1 MAEARPA
8 DRSSA
13 DTSGA
18 DGSPADVIQAVRHAY
33 DELTKSQKRIAE
45 AIVDDPEFV
54 AFATVDKMASRLDV
68 SPSTVVRFTYRLGL
82 SGYQDLQERVR
93 TLVRAQMRTAVAD
106 GEEAD
111 VLDHLGDTAARR
123 SLEQDLDHLRR
134 TVAGLEPATLAAA
147 IDLLADARRIL
158 VSGDGTAYGVA
169 HFLTL
174 ALGRTRGQV
183 DLVRA
188 DGDSVGRLVDIGA
201 DDAMVAFT
209 FPPYATTVLRTVRW
223 AKGRGVKVIGVT
235 DSPISPVGQVVD
247 IVLPTLVSG
256 VGPQNT
262 LVAAMAVSN
271 ALLNGLVARSQD
283 RALTRYGTV
292 GRLMD
297 EWDNYVLS
305 GGDEDR

>member
-1 MAEARPA
+1 MADLPA
-8 DRSSA
+8 VD
-13 DTSGA
+13 GA
-18 DGSPADVIQAVRHAY
+18 PADVIQAVRHAY

-93 TLVRAQMRTAVAD
+93 TIVRGQMRTAVGD
-106 GEEAD
+106 GEEAE
-111 VLDHLGDTAARR
+111 VLDHLGDTAMRR

-134 TVAGLEPATLAAA
+134 TVAGLEPGTLEAAV
-147 IDLLADARRIL
+147 DLLSGARRIL

-174 ALGRTRGQV
+174 ALDRTRGQV

-188 DGDSVGRLVDIGA
+188 DGDSVGRLVDVGS

-209 FPPYATTVLRTVRW
+209 FPPYATTVLQTVRS
-223 AKGRGVKVIGVT
+223 AKGRGVRVIGVT
-235 DSPISPVGQVVD
+235 DSPISPVGQLVD
-247 IVLPTLVSG
+247 IVLPALVSG

-262 LVAAMAVSN
+262 LVAAMALSN
-271 ALLNGLVARSQD
+271 ALLNGVVARIQD
-283 RALTRYGTV
+283 RALTRYATV

-297 EWDNYVLS
+297 TWENYVLR
-305 GGDEDR
+305 GEDDSSS